1 MKVRSVPAKS
11 STCRYQLRLLPV
23 NGEHKSTNLDVFI
36 EKAIHYLGSYL
47 HSCMHFIIV
56 FGFADNTRSIRLGQL
71 KCERTAAGLANS
83 NRQKQFIMH
92 SNLAKSDHSSY
103 YGISIR
109 ITFCYGFHWLQ
120 WNVTVL
126 LNKSLKAL
134 HTYSASRP
142 TRDDSCHGNRW
153 QVLPVVD
160 SSMWYYV
167 TVPNEIAKL
176 LTRYNDRH

>member
-1 MKVRSVPAKS
+1 
-11 STCRYQLRLLPV
+11 
-23 NGEHKSTNLDVFI
+23 
-36 EKAIHYLGSYL
+36 
-47 HSCMHFIIV
+47 MHFIIV

-160 SSMWYYV
+160 SSMWYHSSDSTKWNCEV
-167 TVPNEIAKL
+167 VDPLQWQTL
-176 LTRYNDRH
+176 RYNIFTDFLVSTYMPLLVPLIYLLSWFLGSTQ